1 MKVCWNITNRCNE
14 HCEYCFRELLQ
25 EPRSLEDNKKI
36 VDNLVQLGVTSITFA
51 GGEPLM
57 YPDLLDLIK
66 YAHGYNLRINLITN
80 GSLLKINSENCLK
93 LLQYL
98 DKITFSLDSTNNAI
112 NENLGRGVNHFEH
125 LKKIIPIV
133 HEVLPDLNIEI
144 NSVVTKKYPNET
156 NYLID
161 EIQNNFLYHGVKKL
175 KVSRFDPIR
184 GNAYLLRD
192 EFDLSDERF
201 ESIKTSTSRDD
212 IAFTLEYRDKE
223 DIEKNYIV
231 TPNGSLS
238 KAVNSKDIVIVDNLA
253 KDIDTIRKD
262 INANDEIVEEKG
274 KVRKYV

>member
-36 VDNLVQLGVTSITFA
+36 VDNLVRLGVTSITFA

-57 YPDLLDLIK
+57 YTDLLDLIK

-80 GSLLKINSENCLK
+80 GSLIKISSEYSLK

-112 NENLGRGVNHFEH
+112 NENLGRGINHFEH
-125 LKKIIPIV
+125 LKAIIPHI
-133 HEVLPDLNIEI
+133 HRVLPDLNIEI

-161 EIQNNFLYHGVKKL
+161 EIQNNFLYHGVRKL

-192 EFDLSDERF
+192 EFDMTDEKF
-201 ESIKTSTSRDD
+201 ENVKRSTMRDD
-212 IAFTLEYRDKE
+212 LGFAIDYRDKE
-223 DIEKNYIV
+223 DIEKNYVV
-231 TPNGSLS
+231 TPAGSLS
-238 KAVNSKDIVIVDNLA
+238 KAINSKDIVIVDDLSKNIEEIFNDLKL
-253 KDIDTIRKD
+253 KDQLD
-262 INANDEIVEEKG
+262 EEKG

>member
-57 YPDLLDLIK
+57 YPYLLDLIK
-66 YAHGYNLRINLITN
+66 YANGYDLKINLITN
-80 GSLLKINSENCLK
+80 GSLLKVNSVNCLK
-93 LLQYL
+93 ILQYL
-98 DKITFSLDSTNNAI
+98 NKITFSLDSTNNAI
-112 NENLGRGVNHFEH
+112 NENLGRGINHFEH

-161 EIQNNFLYHGVKKL
+161 EIQNNLLYHGVKKL

-238 KAVNSKDIVIVDNLA
+238 KAVNSKDIIIVDNLA

-262 INANDEIVEEKG
+262 INANDEMVEEKG